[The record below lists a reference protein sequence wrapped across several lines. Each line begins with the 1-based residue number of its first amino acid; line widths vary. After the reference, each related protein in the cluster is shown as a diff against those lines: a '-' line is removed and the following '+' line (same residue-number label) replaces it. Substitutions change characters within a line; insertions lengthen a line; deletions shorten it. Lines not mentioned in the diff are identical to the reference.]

1 MAKSHAR
8 PIKTERD
15 HKSAALVADEIRK
28 QQPGHEPDA
37 ERRLQALIEAMEK
50 FDDEGGDEDSSDA
63 TEDIDGLPRRRW
75 SDDASEPE

>member
-15 HKSAALVADEIRK
+15 HKGAALVANEIRN
-28 QQPGHEPDA
+28 QPGREPAA